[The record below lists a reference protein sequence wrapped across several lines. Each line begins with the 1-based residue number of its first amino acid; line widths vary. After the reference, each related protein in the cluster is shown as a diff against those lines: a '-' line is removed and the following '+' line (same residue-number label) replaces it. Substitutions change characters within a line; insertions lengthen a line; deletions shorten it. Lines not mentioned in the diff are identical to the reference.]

1 MSLELVR
8 TVDTSALDVVAE
20 ANHRIANHLAM
31 IAGLMRSQGVRIFE
45 KQQTMTGREVQ
56 LTLKEFA
63 ARLETV
69 ARVHRVLSQSDD
81 GDPVDVDGYLRSIAE
96 RMLSSLSLAGEMKLR
111 CDLRASCVLSSEKA
125 ITLGLLVGE
134 LVTNAV
140 KYAHPAGVAGIISVE
155 ASMTRDGILINVSD
169 DGVGFPEGLDPLE
182 GGGMGLRIIQG
193 LTAKLGGT
201 ISFENYG
208 LGLSCTLLVPHG
220 KVELRAVS

>member
-1 MSLELVR
+1 M
-8 TVDTSALDVVAE
+8 
-20 ANHRIANHLAM
+20 
-31 IAGLMRSQGVRIFE
+31 
-45 KQQTMTGREVQ
+45 
-56 LTLKEFA
+56 
-63 ARLETV
+63 
-69 ARVHRVLSQSDD
+69 LSQSGE
-81 GDPVDVDGYLRSIAE
+81 GDPVDVDGYLRSIVE
-96 RMLSSLSLAGEMKLR
+96 RMLSSLSLAGEMKLH

-155 ASMTRDGILINVSD
+155 ASMSRDGILINVSD